1 MPSNK
6 KNRTI
11 IKLSNRKDC
20 LQNLRAKKR
29 LKSLEDTTFNLPS
42 DTKIFINDSLCGCYR
57 GLWNKCKRLKV
68 VSATFLLVCFVRLK
82 KSTCETRKNDFLF
95 HFESSFRSWDN
106 KILTLSN
113 IKLHDVIKCANIKHE
128 TFYWINWE
136 VKAVW

>member
-42 DTKIFINDSLCGCYR
+42 DTKIFINDSLCGYYR
-57 GLWNKCKRLKV
+57 GLWNKCKRLKGYNKIHQFY
-68 VSATFLLVCFVRLK
+68 SNNETIRLK
-82 KSTCETRKNDFLF
+82 LVEKVFVKTINRIN
-95 HFESSFRSWDN
+95 RSQRS
-106 KILTLSN
+106 ISR
-113 IKLHDVIKCANIKHE
+113 
-128 TFYWINWE
+128 
-136 VKAVW
+136 